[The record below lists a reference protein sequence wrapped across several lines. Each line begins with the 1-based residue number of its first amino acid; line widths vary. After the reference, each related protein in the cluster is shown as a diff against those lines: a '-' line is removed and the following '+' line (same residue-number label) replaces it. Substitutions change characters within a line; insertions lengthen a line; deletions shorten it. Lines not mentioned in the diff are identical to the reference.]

1 MLSTPLIILIT
12 LHISQCLSIFIL
24 KTQQINK
31 NNNEYKRVFNS
42 SFVYSSLILYGC
54 PLRYIIINLLL
65 DVGRIR

>member
-1 MLSTPLIILIT
+1 MNII
-12 LHISQCLSIFIL
+12 
-24 KTQQINK
+24 
-31 NNNEYKRVFNS
+31 EYKRVFNS